1 MEKQGCSR
9 PFEWNKN
16 DHRLPQQKKL
26 QTTEENANIFS
37 KIVLEGKVNAAIQ
50 LLDDDTSSGVLPLSA
65 SDKKTLRQKHPNAK
79 PSNNTII
86 LHGLFNHVNK
96 IIFDG
101 VNADLMRKC
110 VIRTKSSHGPS
121 GLDAKF
127 RSTIYNSTFGNASD
141 NLSHAI
147 AKLLPM
153 LCSEELVD
161 PKRNEKLDMCWLIPL
176 LKKGNTHGDPIA
188 MEMYALGLMP
198 LPNSIISD
206 NTRNLIHIAFADV
219 LIGVGKIYKLNERW
233 KNVFNYSLY
242 PVYYVNESKSWL
254 LIKEEYI
261 EIANKTN
268 KDYTI
273 KKTIDGLRH
282 LGAVI
287 DLIENKEEFV
297 ITKVSQ

>member
-1 MEKQGCSR
+1 
-9 PFEWNKN
+9 
-16 DHRLPQQKKL
+16 
-26 QTTEENANIFS
+26 
-37 KIVLEGKVNAAIQ
+37 
-50 LLDDDTSSGVLPLSA
+50 
-65 SDKKTLRQKHPNAK
+65 
-79 PSNNTII
+79 
-86 LHGLFNHVNK
+86 
-96 IIFDG
+96 
-101 VNADLMRKC
+101 MRKC

-161 PKRNEKLDMCWLIPL
+161 PKRNEELDMCWLIPL
-176 LKKGNTHGDPIA
+176 LNKGNTHGDPIA

-219 LIGVGKIYKLNERW
+219 LIGVGKIHKLNERW
-233 KNVFNYSLY
+233 KNVFNYSFY

-261 EIANKTN
+261 EIGNKTN